1 MKPILKSIFIAL
13 TAIFFLSACN
23 NSEKKIAIINLMQ
36 HPVLDSVEAQTK
48 RYLLENGYD
57 KEHGYSIIER
67 NLNGQKDLLPT
78 VASEIINQNPELIIA
93 ITTPVAQTFVKKAKC
108 PVVFS
113 LVTDPV
119 EAGILDS
126 ITQTKPEITGTS
138 DVFPYEE
145 QIKLIRQIHPDAI
158 TIGLVYDPGEAPARF
173 ALDQLTKICPKYG
186 FELISKPATSTSE
199 VPIAAKSLIGKV
211 EIFFVSSDNTA
222 IESVPALVSLSVK
235 NKIPLYVGETG
246 SVEKGGIATCSVSY
260 GSFGVATGKLADR
273 ILKGEKNVPIYI
285 PSEYEIAVNTKAA
298 ELMGVSLPDSIIK
311 KAKSVYS
318 QIKEK

>member
-1 MKPILKSIFIAL
+1 MKAIVKSFLVLASAI
-13 TAIFFLSACN
+13 IFFSSCN
-23 NSEKKIAIINLMQ
+23 NTDKKIAIITLMQ

-48 RYLLENGYD
+48 KYLLEHGYD
-57 KEHGYSIIER
+57 KAHGYTIIEK

-78 VASEIINQNPELIIA
+78 VVNEINNQKPVLIIA
-93 ITTPVAQTFVKKAKC
+93 ITTPVAQAFVKKATC

-126 ITQTKPEITGTS
+126 LTQTKPNITGTS

-145 QIKLIRQIHPDAI
+145 QIKLIREIHPNAK
-158 TIGLVYDPGEAPARF
+158 TIGLVYDPGEASARF
-173 ALDQLTKICPKYG
+173 AFAQLSRICPKYG
-186 FELISKPATSTSE
+186 FELISKPATSSSE
-199 VPIAAKSLIGKV
+199 VPLAAKSLIGKA

-222 IESVPALVSLSVK
+222 IESVPALVSICVK

-260 GSFGVATGKLADR
+260 GSFGIATGQLADR
-273 ILKGEKNVPIYI
+273 VLKGEKNIPIYI
-285 PSEYEIAVNTKAA
+285 PSEFEIAVNTKAA
-298 ELMGVSLPDSIIK
+298 ELMNVQIPDSVIK
-311 KAKSVYS
+311 KAKNVYN
-318 QIKEK
+318 QIKDK